1 MRPQLRQG
9 GKGALLPDERS
20 NRAVT
25 FSICVKE
32 GLTDTDDCEKYEN
45 SSLINQ
51 YVESSCNLAGIFSK
65 PCIWNNRY
73 PAVSSEYKIEVI
85 KWIGV
90 CHIKSLQRSS
100 IIQLL
105 RPMFKPPSFCFT

>member
-1 MRPQLRQG
+1 MWNLV
-9 GKGALLPDERS
+9 
-20 NRAVT
+20 VT
-25 FSICVKE
+25 WLGF
-32 GLTDTDDCEKYEN
+32 
-45 SSLINQ
+45 
-51 YVESSCNLAGIFSK
+51 LASHAF
-65 PCIWNNRY
+65 WNNRY

-105 RPMFKPPSFCFT
+105 RPVFKPSSFCFT